1 MNTQA
6 NRLRNGTVFIM
17 PSYLPIKRWM
27 DPVERVRTAEGLQAL
42 RQKLR
47 AEVIERAGRDS
58 LLIATW
64 NLRDFDSNRHGHGP
78 RLRES
83 LYYIAEVISAFDLI
97 VLQEVSRNMDALE
110 DLLNILGPEWDY
122 IATDT
127 IEGGTGAEERIAF
140 VFRQSKLIYRK
151 ISGEIVLPGGQ
162 HIAARGGVGIDA
174 DKADLMFNRAP
185 FLVAFQAAGGF
196 NFNLCAL
203 HLRYDGLKAQE
214 IERHKARLEIIARFL
229 RDRQDREREDY
240 ILLGDFGIGAP
251 SDTFARVLERN
262 GFDVPEALTRR
273 RSSLN
278 PEHYYDQIA
287 FRTVEDR
294 LELAG
299 SGVFNPFDAVYRDN
313 DDDFDAYKDLMPAEK
328 ADDLWNGGPQGYYA
342 DQWRS
347 WQISD
352 HMVLWAAL
360 KVDFSDH
367 FIELVRKS
375 G

>member
-1 MNTQA
+1 
-6 NRLRNGTVFIM
+6 M

-27 DPVERVRTAEGLQAL
+27 DPVERVRTAEGLQSL

-47 AEVIERAGRDS
+47 AEVTERAGRDS
-58 LLIATW
+58 LRIASW

-83 LYYIAEVISAFDLI
+83 LYYIAEIISAFDLV
-97 VLQEVSRNMDALE
+97 VLQEVGRNLDPLE
-110 DLLNILGPEWDY
+110 DVLGILGPEWDY

-127 IEGGTGAEERIAF
+127 IEGHEGHAERIVF
-140 VFRQSKLIYRK
+140 LFRQSKLIYRK
-151 ISGEIVLPGGQ
+151 ISGEIVLPQGNQTAG
-162 HIAARGGVGIDA
+162 RGGAQTIAEKNG
-174 DKADLMFNRAP
+174 LLFHRAP
-185 FLVAFQAAGGF
+185 FIAAFQAAGGF
-196 NFNLCAL
+196 NFNLCVL
-203 HLRYDGLKAQE
+203 HLRYDGLKAHDLAQHRTE
-214 IERHKARLEIIARFL
+214 LETIGRFL

-251 SDTFARVLERN
+251 SELFADILEHN
-262 GFDVPEALTRR
+262 GFNVPEALTRR
-273 RSSLN
+273 RSKLGS
-278 PEHYYDQIA
+278 EHYYDQIA

-299 SGVFNPFDAVYRDN
+299 SGVFSPFDAVFRNN
-313 DDDFDAYKDLMPAEK
+313 DDDFNAYYDLMPAEK

-347 WQISD
+347 WQMSD
-352 HMVLWAAL
+352 HMLLWTAL
-360 KVDFSDH
+360 QVDFSDH
-367 FIELVRKS
+367 FIEQVRKS

>member
-1 MNTQA
+1 
-6 NRLRNGTVFIM
+6 M

-42 RQKLR
+42 RRKLR
-47 AEVIERAGRDS
+47 AEVAERAGRDS
-58 LLIATW
+58 LLVASW
-64 NLRDFDSNRHGHGP
+64 NLKDFDTNRHGHGP

-83 LYYIAEVISAFDLI
+83 LFYIAEIISAFDLI
-97 VLQEVSRNMDALE
+97 ALQEIGRNLDALE
-110 DLLNILGPEWDY
+110 DLLGILGPEWDY
-122 IATDT
+122 VATDT
-127 IEGGTGAEERIAF
+127 IESGNGAEERIAF
-140 VFRQSKLIYRK
+140 VFRQSRLIYRK

-162 HIAARGGVGIDA
+162 RIAGRGNSGADA
-174 DKADLMFNRAP
+174 DRADLTFNRTP

-196 NFNLCAL
+196 NFNLCVL
-203 HLRYDGLKAQE
+203 HLRYEGLKGQDL
-214 IERHKARLEIIARFL
+214 ERHRARLETIARFL
-229 RDRQDREREDY
+229 RDRQDREKEDY

-251 SDTFARVLERN
+251 SDIFARVLEKS

-273 RSSLN
+273 KANLN
-278 PEHYYDQIA
+278 PRHYYDQIA
-287 FRTVEDR
+287 FRKVEDR

-299 SGVFNPFDAVYRDN
+299 SGVFRPLDAVFRDSEDGFQAYR
-313 DDDFDAYKDLMPAEK
+313 DLMPPEK
-328 ADDLWNGGPQGYYA
+328 ANDLWNGGPQGYYT

-367 FIELVRKS
+367 FIEQVRKS